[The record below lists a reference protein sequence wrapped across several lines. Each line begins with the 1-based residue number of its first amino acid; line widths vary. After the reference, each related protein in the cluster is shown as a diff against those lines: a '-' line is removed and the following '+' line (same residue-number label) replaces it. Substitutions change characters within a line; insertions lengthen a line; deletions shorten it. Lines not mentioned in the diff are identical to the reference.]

1 MLNCDGLGIPI
12 SMPLEGKT
20 SLYETVGQVLPFIQW
35 FTTKTQRFWTRGGA
49 PSTLASSPSSEPLSL
64 CTNAKVVVVPPKS
77 SLPKA
82 VEWPEVRP
90 LGCFLLPAAAW
101 SQNSQ
106 PQTELTSRQRPLHSR
121 AVDLSPLSLH
131 PASGKAHACGP
142 RACRKGVG
150 QSHTSLLCLRR
161 RKPPPLR
168 RVQTP

>member
-1 MLNCDGLGIPI
+1 MKRSVRFYPSYNGSQRKLNGFGLG
-12 SMPLEGKT
+12 
-20 SLYETVGQVLPFIQW
+20 
-35 FTTKTQRFWTRGGA
+35 GGPRA
-49 PSTLASSPSSEPLSL
+49 RWHLRRLL
-64 CTNAKVVVVPPKS
+64 NHCRCINAKVVVVPPKS

-168 RVQTP
+168 RVPTP